1 VMSDEEEP
9 DEAPDEETPATLP
22 PDSA

>member
-1 VMSDEEEP
+1 LSEDEGP
-9 DEAPDEETPATLP
+9 AEATKEETPATLP